1 MKIMEKQKEIAA
13 EILSL
18 NKGALLSGSL
28 ALKLNNR
35 KIRREPEDI
44 DILVKDEDFKM
55 PERAIVIDDEMPYN
69 EPEFVFIVYS
79 VDGVSVNIFYAQG
92 IVYHHE
98 SPHHVVIN
106 GKWFDILPYYEI
118 LKFKMKHAYDNAGQP
133 EKHRLDLVYF
143 FENNL

>member
-1 MKIMEKQKEIAA
+1 MEKQKEIAA

-35 KIRREPEDI
+35 KIRRDPEDI

-55 PERAIVIDDEMPYN
+55 PERAVVVDDDMPYD

-79 VDGVSVNIFYAQG
+79 VDGIKVNIFYPQA
-92 IVYHHE
+92 IVYHHD
-98 SPHHVVIN
+98 SPHHVSIN

-118 LKFKMKHAYDNAGQP
+118 LKFKMKHAYDNAGHP